1 MKMNIRIVS
10 IIATLFIT
18 VFGAH
23 LNAQTEYAVIVREPG
38 TKKTY
43 YGDGGTS
50 KGSHRYRS
58 FGVCQIDFSNS
69 FQRSL
74 AVLGIL
80 GAKKSG
86 SSHVF
91 SPFSDRNPLYSGTS
105 YLLDIGKGSFMEM
118 SVLSSTDPEETV
130 WYFPQGKASNVQLVS
145 GGSYRKMA
153 TRLTSPF
160 AFGVNTYD
168 QTAMNAT
175 AITITL
181 DADLS
186 RRVNAQ
192 NPGNVGDAGD
202 KLITILEGLG
212 WTNLGYDELN

>member
-1 MKMNIRIVS
+1 MKMNIRIFS
-10 IIATLFIT
+10 ILATLFIT

-23 LNAQTEYAVIVREPG
+23 LNGQTEYAVMVRERG

-50 KGSHRYRS
+50 KGSHKNRL
-58 FGVCQIDFSNS
+58 FCVNQIDFTDS

-74 AVLGIL
+74 AVSGVLA
-80 GAKKSG
+80 AKKTG
-86 SSHVF
+86 SRHVF
-91 SPFSDRNPLYSGTS
+91 SPYSDRNPLYSGTS
-105 YLLDIGKGSFMEM
+105 YLLDIGKGTFMEM
-118 SVLSSTDPEETV
+118 LALSASDPEETA

-145 GGSYRKMA
+145 GGSSRKMA

-160 AFGVNTYD
+160 GFGVDTYG

-175 AITITL
+175 AITFTL

-186 RRVNAQ
+186 RRLNAQ
-192 NPGNVGDAGD
+192 NPGNVQDAGD
-202 KLITILEGLG
+202 KLIAILESLG
-212 WTNLGYDELN
+212 WLNLGFDQLY